1 MNRVTKW
8 LQSRIPLFFAN
19 WLASLG
25 SVLALTAVAL
35 LFTALVLHLINAASQ
50 RHGNPY
56 MDMVTFMV
64 LPGLLVAGLALV
76 ALGAWRERR
85 RAAHGAPKRAALEVG
100 GVEFLR
106 KALLV
111 GFLAVVALILFG
123 SFSYEAYHFTD
134 SPEFCMKVCHE
145 VMEPEGVAYLRSPH
159 ANVACVKCHIG
170 PGADWFVKAKLS
182 GLRQVVA
189 VVTDDFSRPIPT
201 PVHNLRPARDT
212 CEQCHWPEHFQ
223 GSRLIVREHTERDAA
238 NTPSVSALVLKV
250 GGAAKPGLA
259 ATGVHWHVDPANEVR
274 YRTVDEKRETIV
286 EVVQS
291 TPDGEIRYLS
301 GDAEEHGD
309 AGEWRVMDCIDCH
322 NRPTH
327 IYELPYRA
335 LDDAFTAGLLDRDVP
350 WLRAEAERALL
361 AVTPADD
368 DPAATRTAL
377 AAFLTD
383 AYGADHPEALP
394 ALTAKLDATTAV
406 LTDILERNVFPAM
419 KVEWGTYR
427 SFIGHMD
434 ETGDYADAGGC
445 FRCHDDEHESDD
457 GRTISQD
464 CDACHSIIAERET
477 GGGEL
482 PEFVTAVLRR

>member
-1 MNRVTKW
+1 MKRFTTWV
-8 LQSRIPLFFAN
+8 QDRIPFFFAN

-25 SVLALTAVAL
+25 SVLALTAVVL
-35 LFTALVLHLINAASQ
+35 LLAALVMNLTSAAAQ
-50 RHGNPY
+50 RPINPY

-64 LPGLLVAGLALV
+64 LPALLVAGLVLTGIGV
-76 ALGAWRERR
+76 WRERR
-85 RAAHGAPKRAALEVG
+85 RIAGGGPRRVALEIG
-100 GVEFLR
+100 GPEFLR

-145 VMEPEGVAYLRSPH
+145 VMEPEAVAYQRSPH

-223 GSRLIVREHTERDAA
+223 GSSLIVREHTEPDAE
-238 NTPSVSALVLKV
+238 NTPSVTALAVKV
-250 GGAAKPGLA
+250 GGASKPGVP

-274 YRTVDEKRETIV
+274 YRAVDESRETIV

-291 TPDGEIRYLS
+291 TPEGEIRYLS
-301 GDAEEHGD
+301 SDAEEYGD
-309 AGEWRVMDCIDCH
+309 TGEWRVMDCIDCH

-327 IYELPYRA
+327 IYELPHRA
-335 LDDAFTAGLLDRDVP
+335 LDDAFAAGLLDRGVP
-350 WLRAEAERALL
+350 WLRAEAEDALL
-361 AVTPADD
+361 AVTPAEDD
-368 DPAATRTAL
+368 TDATRTAL
-377 AAFLTD
+377 AAALTE
-383 AYGADHPEALP
+383 AYRTDHPDALP
-394 ALTAKLDATTAV
+394 SLQAQMDTVTAV
-406 LTDILERNVFPAM
+406 LADILERNVFPAM

-427 SFIGHMD
+427 SHIGHMD
-434 ETGDYADAGGC
+434 LTGDYSATGGC
-445 FRCHDDEHESDD
+445 FRCHDDDHESED
-457 GRTISQD
+457 GRYISQD
-464 CDACHSIIAERET
+464 CDACHTIIAEREDRV
-477 GGGEL
+477 GL
-482 PEFVTAVLRR
+482 PDFVTAVLQQ